1 MTRGGLVMHKLNS
14 PIWLFLESI
23 MLPRCFPVL
32 CLVVSA
38 AVLAGCGSKA
48 GMTVISPP
56 PPAPPAASVTISV
69 TPSAVLP
76 GQSATLTWTSANATA
91 CTGSGS
97 WTGVLKSSGS
107 MNVMLQTPA
116 AQTYSLQCS
125 GDGAPATK
133 TVTLELASS
142 SLACAAHP
150 AAVVHGSRRSVRR
163 PKLAGSHS

>member
-1 MTRGGLVMHKLNS
+1 MHKLNS
-14 PIWLFLESI
+14 PIWLSLESI

-32 CLVVSA
+32 CLVLSV
-38 AVLAGCGSKA
+38 AVVTGCGSKP
-48 GMTVISPP
+48 GMTVVGPP
-56 PPAPPAASVTISV
+56 PPAPPAASVTISI

-76 GQSATLTWTSANATA
+76 GQSATVTWTSTNAAA

-116 AQTYSLQCS
+116 AQTYSLQCT

-142 SLACAAHP
+142 SLACAARP
-150 AAVVHGSRRSVRR
+150 AAVAHSSRRTARR
-163 PKLAGSHS
+163 PKLVGSHS